1 MKKNFILG
9 LLAITSLFAT
19 SCQQDFDLANNAV
32 GETTVTFDVRT
43 PQVALKSYSYS
54 DGKTATVLQ
63 YAVYDAQGN
72 ELEGLT
78 VTNGVINTT
87 ASVKLPLVTGNTYS
101 VIFWAAA
108 EGAPY
113 AVDFGA
119 KTMTVNY
126 GSAVCNDEVRDAFYA
141 YKTFTVSGAQ
151 TETIELKRPFA
162 QLNIGTNDYI
172 ASENAGYVPTQSS
185 VTVKNVY
192 STLNLATG
200 AVDSSTVATFR
211 LANIKKDE
219 TFPVDGYD
227 YLAMNYLLVAKDKE
241 VVDIEFTYTDGS
253 NAKTRTVGSVPVQ
266 RNYRTN
272 IYGALLTSE
281 VDINVEIKP
290 EYDGANNNEHL
301 YYKEEG
307 IYYIQS
313 ADGLRYFAEQVNAG
327 NAEWLT
333 ANVALGSDIDLSTTT
348 TRAASNWTP
357 IGLSTDLGS
366 GKTFTGSFDG
376 QGHAIKNMVCE
387 GAEVAGLFGYLYAA
401 TIKNVTIED
410 ATIKSNHFAGGIVAW
425 VNNYKGNIQK
435 PFVIENCHIV
445 NSTITSTPEEVNGA
459 WDNGDKVGGLIGAAW
474 FNQGSGLNEGTK
486 IANSSVLSTTIKAY
500 RDFGGLVGYAKGVNV
515 ENCTAEVTLE
525 QDLSHEY
532 KDPAPTTFSTTFG
545 NDAGLNT
552 VDGLPYLADGVT
564 TDDEE
569 NYHIYNA
576 AGLKW
581 VADVVNSTTPYSP
594 TLFDNKTVYL
604 TTNIDL
610 KNEEWI
616 PIGDD
621 RFARTAFKGTFDGQ
635 GYTVKNI
642 KISKKTDKEDEN
654 KSAYGLFGNLGGTL
668 KNLTV
673 ENVSISGTPK
683 FIGALVGRFT
693 GKLIENCHVKKS
705 SVTCNNWTIGGV
717 VGQWNEGIIRG
728 CSIENS
734 TIEGYAGVG
743 AIVGLALNSGERLI
757 ENCSVKSCTIRKN
770 GSFGGNF
777 DKMFGCIVGALYSGE
792 LIVYMNNC
800 SAETT
805 TIAGDASNLLCG
817 FISTGDVLK
826 INGGTA
832 VLNAEGLMDALQT
845 GGEYALVNDITFSKS
860 VAIDG
865 SEFILD
871 GNGYTITM
879 AEDATNDI
887 ALFDIN
893 GGKATIK
900 NVVFDRIKNGA
911 VVRTVDTDF
920 ELDNVTAKNCT
931 HNVQVGQGLFRLKGK
946 NTIKNSTFKDNKS
959 EKGLILTLNFDGGNP
974 ELPQVVENCVFEGN
988 TCNGTAVLYYVEG
1001 ASATI
1006 NANKFIGNTVNC
1018 TNNGA
1023 TIYMGFTENNVIT
1036 NNLFMNNTVNESN
1049 TSSRVAGGV
1058 FFGYETVFT
1067 GNAFIGNKVTGTNAV
1082 AKDVCVSTYYTSIDL
1097 SGNYWGGGAPVEDVN
1112 YFVQHKSDER
1122 VVIINNYLTENP
1134 IQ

>member
-9 LLAITSLFAT
+9 LLAIIMMFAA
-19 SCQQDFDLANNAV
+19 SCEQQELTPNLGSEA
-32 GETTVTFDVRT
+32 TVSFNVAT
-43 PQVALKSYSYS
+43 PQIATKAYS
-54 DGKTATVLQ
+54 DGTTATKLQ
-63 YAVYDAQGN
+63 YAVYDAEGN
-72 ELEGLT
+72 ILGDLT
-78 VTNGVINTT
+78 KTNETINGSAT
-87 ASVKLPLVTGNTYS
+87 VKLPLVTGNTYS

-108 EGAPY
+108 PNAPY
-113 AVDFGA
+113 AVDLEN
-119 KTMTVNY
+119 KKMTVDY
-126 GSAVCNDEVRDAFYA
+126 TKATCNDEARDAFYA
-141 YKTFTVSGAQ
+141 YHTFTVTGAQ

-172 ASENAGYVPTQSS
+172 ASENAGYVPTKSS
-185 VTVKNVY
+185 VTVKQVY
-192 STLNLATG
+192 STLDLVEG
-200 AVDSSTVATFR
+200 KVSDDVAVTFDSA
-211 LANIKKDE
+211 AIPDGE
-219 TFPVDGYD
+219 TFPVTGYD

-333 ANVALGSDIDLSTTT
+333 ANVALAQDIDLSAT

-357 IGLSTDLGS
+357 IGSSTDLGN

-445 NSTITSTPEEVNGA
+445 NSTITSTPEEVNDA

-474 FNQGSGLNEGTK
+474 FNQGSGLNVGTK
-486 IANSSVLSTTIKAY
+486 IANSSVSNTTIKAY

-515 ENCTAEVTLE
+515 ENCTADVTLE
-525 QDLSHEY
+525 QDLSHDY
-532 KDPAPTTFSTTFG
+532 KDPTPETFSTTFG

-564 TDDEE
+564 TENEE

-581 VADVVNSTTPYSP
+581 LADEVNRYSNYEYP
-594 TLFDNKTVYL
+594 FQGKVIYL
-604 TTNIDL
+604 TQNIDL
-610 KNEEWI
+610 NGMEWT
-616 PIGDD
+616 PIGDY
-621 RFARTAFKGTFDGQ
+621 RFSANRFCGTFDGQ
-635 GYTVKNI
+635 NHTISNF
-642 KISKKTDKEDEN
+642 KITKKTDKNDSN
-654 KSAYGLFGNLGGTL
+654 KSSYGFFGNVEGVV

-673 ENVSISGTPK
+673 ANTTVSSYAYT
-683 FIGALVGRFT
+683 GALVGRLNS
-693 GKLIENCHVKKS
+693 GLIDNCHVVECAVSNTYWQGGILIGQVNGGSVKNCTVKKS
-705 SVTCNNWTIGGV
+705 SITSKSAI
-717 VGQWNEGIIRG
+717 
-728 CSIENS
+728 
-734 TIEGYAGVG
+734 G
-743 AIVGLALNSGERLI
+743 AISGPVTNESDDDI
-757 ENCSVKSCTIRKN
+757 VFENCLVDNCQVIQA
-770 GSFGGNF
+770 GSFGGSY
-777 DKMFGCIVGALYSGE
+777 DKYFGTMFGYLEAGNGKNIRV
-792 LIVYMNNC
+792 NNC
-800 SAETT
+800 TAINTT
-805 TIAGDASNLLCG
+805 VKGESNAMFAGDIDGNIYVNECLTIA
-817 FISTGDVLK
+817 
-826 INGGTA
+826 TA
-832 VLNAEGLMDALQT
+832 DALKAAIVA
-845 GGEYALVNDITFSKS
+845 GGNYILLNDVAMTEASYQNVNFT
-860 VAIDG
+860 
-865 SEFILD
+865 LD
-871 GNGYTITM
+871 GNGYTISQ
-879 AEDATNDI
+879 AEGSTNSY
-887 ALFDIN
+887 ALFDSVT
-893 GGKATIK
+893 GKISFK
-900 NVVFDRIKNGA
+900 NVKFAGIKGGA
-911 VVRTVDTDF
+911 VLRTIGAEVT
-920 ELDNVTAKNCT
+920 LDNVTIEGAET
-931 HNVQVGQGLFRLKGK
+931 TQQQGLLRLVGK
-946 NTIKNSTFKDNKS
+946 STIKNSTFKNNTCS
-959 EKGLILTLNFDGGNP
+959 MVITLNYDAANND
-974 ELPQVVENCVFEGN
+974 PQVVEGCVFEGN
-988 TCNGTAVLYYVEG
+988 TCNGTAVLYYVKG

-1036 NNLFMNNTVNESN
+1036 NNLFMNNTVNEA
-1049 TSSRVAGGV
+1049 TESSRVAGGV

-1067 GNAFIGNKVTGTNAV
+1067 GNAFIGNKVTGTKVKGN
-1082 AKDVCVSTYYTSIDL
+1082 DVCVSTYYTSIDL

-1122 VVIINNYLTENP
+1122 VVIINDYLTENP